1 MITEWL
7 KNIEFAH
14 LWVLA
19 LLFLVPVIGF
29 EYFRKQHKQ
38 QASMLVTTTN
48 FLVKEK
54 SLKVLLR
61 NTPVVLQLISIALII
76 VALARPREKFTESQ
90 TSGEGIDIVLCFD
103 ISGSMN
109 EKDFQ
114 PSRVEAAK
122 AVASDFVTQRTGD
135 RIGVTIFSSVSY
147 TLCPVTSDL
156 NMVLKQIQNIQS
168 GYLTEEGTAIGAGLA
183 TSVDRLRN
191 SKAKSK
197 IVILLTDGVDIG
209 GAISPDV
216 ARDMAKMYGIKVY
229 TIGIG
234 SEKEIEDVVNTPL
247 GPVKQKRKLEFNEG
261 LLQDI
266 AQQTG
271 GQYFHASDNNVLT
284 EVYKSINQL
293 EKSKI
298 EITTYSRYTDRYLPV
313 LLLALFFLL
322 TATILRYTVFRRF
335 P

>member
-7 KNIEFAH
+7 KHIEFAY

-19 LLFLVPVIGF
+19 FLFLVPIIGYEAF
-29 EYFRKQHKQ
+29 KRQRKQ

-48 FLVKEK
+48 FLGGTK

-61 NTPVVLQLISIALII
+61 NVPLVLQLIAIALII

-109 EKDFQ
+109 EKDFL

-122 AVASDFVTQRTGD
+122 AVAADFVAQRPGD
-135 RIGVTIFSSVSY
+135 RIGITIFSSVSY
-147 TLCPVTSDL
+147 TLCPVTSDH
-156 NMVLKQIQNIQS
+156 NMVLSQIQNIQS
-168 GYLTEEGTAIGAGLA
+168 GYLIEEGTAIGSGLA

-197 IVILLTDGVDIG
+197 VIILLTDGVDFG

-234 SEKEIEDVVNTPL
+234 SDKEIDEVVNTPL
-247 GPVKQKRKLEFNEG
+247 GPVTQKRKMEFNPG
-261 LLQDI
+261 LLKDI
-266 AQQTG
+266 ATQTG
-271 GQYFHASDNNVLT
+271 GQYFHASDNNALT

-298 EITTYSRYTDRYLPV
+298 DITTYNRYTDKYLPCLV
-313 LLLALFFLL
+313 LALFFLL
-322 TATILRYTVFRRF
+322 IGTILRYTVFRKF

>member
-1 MITEWL
+1 MITEWF

-29 EYFRKQHKQ
+29 EYFKRKRKQ

-54 SLKVLLR
+54 SLKVLLH

-90 TSGEGIDIVLCFD
+90 TLGEGIDIVLCFD

-114 PSRVEAAK
+114 PSRVEASK
-122 AVASDFVTQRTGD
+122 AVASDFVAQRAGD

-156 NMVLKQIQNIQS
+156 TMVLNQIQNIQS
-168 GYLTEEGTAIGAGLA
+168 GYLTEEGTAIGSGLA

-191 SKAKSK
+191 SKAKSR

-234 SEKEIEDVVNTPL
+234 SEKEIDEVVNTPL
-247 GPVKQKRKLEFNEG
+247 GPVKQKRKLEFNED

-266 AQQTG
+266 AGQTG
-271 GQYFHASDNNVLT
+271 GQYFHASNNNVLVD
-284 EVYKSINQL
+284 VYKSINQL

-298 EITTYSRYTDRYLPV
+298 EIITYNRYTDRYLPC

-322 TATILRYTVFRRF
+322 IATILRYTVFRRF